1 MRHVTGTQSTTCR
14 WHSKYMSQVC
24 KIPYVT
30 GTQNTTCHRCSESN
44 MSQVFSLMLTGL
56 LCLQVSASPQVSASR
71 ELSPSQIILDSISRQ
86 IATKPAENKV
96 MEGAED
102 IGSSGQEFPV
112 SGTVINTLSC
122 VHWVLPSEY
131 GLWVQG

>member
-1 MRHVTGTQSTTCR
+1 
-14 WHSKYMSQVC
+14 
-24 KIPYVT
+24 
-30 GTQNTTCHRCSESN
+30 
-44 MSQVFSLMLTGL
+44 MSQVFSLMLTGF
-56 LCLQVSASPQVSASR
+56 LCLQVSASPQAPASR

-112 SGTVINTLSC
+112 SGTVINTMRTLGTLDCIRLNMGYGFRVKNLYHTRCRLAMLSTLSAAG
-122 VHWVLPSEY
+122 VV
-131 GLWVQG
+131 